1 MSRRLLDPMPAQ
13 IVADQR
19 SASDPEHSVWV
30 IANAGSGKTYVLTAR
45 VLRLLLGGT
54 PPEQILCLTYTK
66 AAAAEMRGRVS
77 ERLAQWA
84 LAGDAALAADLARLT
99 GSAPTA
105 GVLLRARSLF
115 AHALETPGGLRIQ
128 TIHAFCEAVLHR
140 FPQEAGVPFDFSV
153 LEEHERDA
161 MLLEARE
168 AILAAGLR
176 EGAHAHATET
186 LFDFLTDFQI
196 ETAIVEALNQQRTLR
211 RVLQHTDLAKRNLRR
226 LVGVGEGELRESVLT
241 EIAAGYGPTLAD
253 HRAVFD
259 LVAPD
264 PDGDDFVDRLSRIDP
279 AHPELDL
286 LFSAYLTQ
294 SGTARKTLLK
304 KQTALLIPEV
314 AQRLTDEAA
323 RLERLNGELTRAELV
338 ERSEAML
345 EIVGAISA
353 AYEERKRA
361 RSLLDFDD
369 LVEKLGALLRDE
381 SRGAWVRY
389 KLDSGIS
396 HILVDEGQ
404 DTNPQQWEV
413 IEALIAEFFYG
424 DSASA
429 RPRTLFVVGDQ
440 KQSIFSFQGAD
451 PQNFIDLGRQ
461 VYYTARSV
469 SLEVA
474 PVRLRHSF
482 RTLGNVLAAVDRV
495 FARPDLRTGVLEDVQ
510 PVLHES
516 ARAEAGGRVTLW
528 PPLRELEDAAD
539 PDNWPTEPPLQQTQ
553 SAARRVADRIA
564 GEIKAWVDT
573 RRPLGPR
580 GRAVTP
586 DDVLILVQV
595 RSVLFH
601 EIIRAL
607 VQHGLPT
614 PGADRLAVTSHIG
627 ALDLMALGDVLN
639 NSADDLQLA
648 ALLRSPLFNLSED
661 ELRAVAQHR
670 TGDLWHALR
679 DSPLP
684 AAKAAS
690 ETLHDW
696 RRRLDFE
703 RPFNFYSTV
712 LYREGGLKKLRARF
726 GAEIDDVVAEF
737 LELALQH
744 EQSPQPSLLGF
755 LAELRSREVTIRR
768 ELGETGAGVRVMTVH
783 GAKGLEAPIVILADA
798 ASTEVGRDR
807 RSIFMQAQPPL
818 FFHAP
823 KKEMHTAETMLH
835 RDEAQAAQKAEYWRK
850 LYVGMTRAEDEL
862 YVTGTLTR
870 QGKLD
875 DTWYQAI
882 EQALRPESTIVRDAD
897 GAETALIYPHALGE
911 AAAAEAA
918 AMAARASATALVLP
932 ELPKY
937 RLRRIIRPSTAFVA
951 GEREPIAEAV
961 LETAAERALDPR
973 DPEAAR
979 AEGLALHALLQHLSR
994 LAPADWIA
1002 VAGKA
1007 LPVLLPEHPQSH
1019 AAVLAKAR
1027 SILTRLELRHIFGPN
1042 SRAEVP
1048 ILAQGKRGG
1057 APVTIAG
1064 RIDRLVVEPG
1074 KVLIIDY
1081 KSDARVPATDRQV
1094 PPEYVSQVGLYALI
1108 AGQLFPGYA
1117 VEASIL
1123 WTTLEMLMNL
1133 PSTRL
1138 REAVANF
1145 TIG

>member
-1 MSRRLLDPMPAQ
+1 MSRRHLDPMPAP
-13 IVADQR
+13 IVANQR

-77 ERLAQWA
+77 ERLARWA
-84 LAGDAALAADLARLT
+84 VEDEDKLVNELIALT
-99 GSAPTA
+99 GGAPTA
-105 GVLLRARSLF
+105 GMLLRARALF

-140 FPQEAGVPFDFSV
+140 FPQEAAVPFDFAV

-168 AILAAGLR
+168 TVLAAGLR
-176 EGAHAHATET
+176 GSAHAGAVET
-186 LFDFLTDFQI
+186 LFDFLSDFQI

-211 RVLQHTDLAKRNLRR
+211 RVLQHADLATRNLRR
-226 LVGVGEGELRESVLT
+226 AVGVGPGELREPVLT
-241 EIAAGYGPTLAD
+241 KIAEGYGPTAAD

-259 LVAPD
+259 LIAPD
-264 PDGDDFVDRLSRIDP
+264 PDGDDFVDRLGRIDP
-279 AHPELDL
+279 AHPEMDL

-294 SGTARKTLLK
+294 TGTARKTLLK
-304 KQTALLIPEV
+304 KQAALLIPEV

-323 RLERLNGELTRAELV
+323 RLERLNIELTRAELV

-345 EIVGAISA
+345 EIVGAIA
-353 AYEERKRA
+353 RAYEERKRA

-369 LVEKLGALLRDE
+369 LIEKLSALLRDE
-381 SRGAWVRY
+381 SRGSWVRY

-424 DSASA
+424 DSAAA

-451 PQNFIDLGRQ
+451 PQIFVDLGRQ
-461 VYYTARSV
+461 VHYTARSV
-469 SLEVA
+469 NLEVA

-495 FARPDLRTGVLEDVQ
+495 FARPDLRAGVLEDVQ
-510 PVLHES
+510 PVLHET
-516 ARAEAGGRVTLW
+516 ARKEQGGRVTLW
-528 PPLRELEDAAD
+528 PPLREIEDAVD

-553 SAARRVADRIA
+553 SAARRVAEKIA
-564 GEIKAWVDT
+564 REIKAWVDA

-648 ALLRSPLFNLSED
+648 ALLRSPLFDLSED
-661 ELRAVAQHR
+661 DLRAVAQHR
-670 TGDLWHALR
+670 TGDLWHALES
-679 DSPLP
+679 SPLP
-684 AAKAAS
+684 AAKAAHA
-690 ETLHDW
+690 TLHDW

-712 LYREGGLKKLRARF
+712 LYREGGLRKMRARF

-755 LAELRSREVTIRR
+755 LAALRSREVTIRR
-768 ELGETGAGVRVMTVH
+768 ELGEAGAGVRVMTVH

-798 ASTEVGRDR
+798 ASTEAGRDR
-807 RSIFMQAQPPL
+807 RSIFMQAHPPL
-818 FFHAP
+818 FFHASS
-823 KKEMHTAETMLH
+823 KEMHVAETMVH
-835 RDEAQAAQKAEYWRK
+835 RDEAEAAQKAEYWRK

-870 QGKLD
+870 QAKLD
-875 DTWYQAI
+875 GTWYEAI
-882 EQALRPESTIVRDAD
+882 EQALRPDSTIVRDAD
-897 GAETALIYPHALGE
+897 GAETALIYPHVLGE
-911 AAAAEAA
+911 AGAAAASPATVTSAA
-918 AMAARASATALVLP
+918 PLVLAD
-932 ELPKY
+932 LPAY
-937 RLRRIIRPSTAFVA
+937 RLRRIVRPSTALAA
-951 GEREPIAEAV
+951 GDREPIAEAV
-961 LETAAERALDPR
+961 LETAAERAVDPR

-979 AEGLALHALLQHLSR
+979 KEGLALHALLQHLSR
-994 LAPADWIA
+994 IAPADWDA
-1002 VAGKA
+1002 VARKA
-1007 LPVLLPEHPQSH
+1007 LPVLLPDHPQSH
-1019 AAVLAKAR
+1019 IAVLAKAR

-1048 ILAQGKRGG
+1048 ILARGTRSG
-1057 APVTIAG
+1057 MPVTIAG

-1074 KVLIIDY
+1074 KVLIVDY

-1094 PPEYVSQVGLYALI
+1094 PPEYLSQIGLYAQI

-1117 VEASIL
+1117 VEATIL

-1133 PSTRL
+1133 PMSRL
-1138 REAVANF
+1138 RETVANF